1 MTEIREGWD
10 IDENGKR
17 FSWRYEYSS
26 KNGLLKREISTI
38 GTEYK
43 QIQYY
48 QYDLQGR
55 LKHVFSYA
63 FDRISFLLIQAK
75 HQQETGRKLTV
86 DDEII
91 NYDTCLCYLDNR
103 IIVGSGAMYYS
114 EELNQKK
121 LFPYTLRMMSPYYF
135 LENWYLNR
143 PTYLTKMIERYE
155 EALKK
160 QELSPLCPKAKLM
173 HMVELR

>member
-1 MTEIREGWD
+1 MTEIREDWD

-55 LKHVFSYA
+55 LKHIFSYS
-63 FDRISFLLIQAK
+63 FDRISFLVIQAK
-75 HQQETGRKLTV
+75 HQQETAICTLCVLYKKYIEFCLVKQFSRVISFG
-86 DDEII
+86 II
-91 NYDTCLCYLDNR
+91 
-103 IIVGSGAMYYS
+103 IMQGI
-114 EELNQKK
+114 
-121 LFPYTLRMMSPYYF
+121 
-135 LENWYLNR
+135 
-143 PTYLTKMIERYE
+143 
-155 EALKK
+155 
-160 QELSPLCPKAKLM
+160 KAKIRIK
-173 HMVELR
+173 EKI

>member
-1 MTEIREGWD
+1 MTEIREDWD

-55 LKHVFSYA
+55 LKHIFSYS
-63 FDRISFLLIQAK
+63 FDRISFPLIQAK

-91 NYDTCLCYLDNR
+91 TYDTCHCYLDNR
-103 IIVGSGAMYYS
+103 IIVGSGTMYYS
-114 EELNQKK
+114 ELLNHHNYFRRLLQRVSDVTI
-121 LFPYTLRMMSPYYF
+121 LYYG
-135 LENWYLNR
+135 
-143 PTYLTKMIERYE
+143 KVV
-155 EALKK
+155 
-160 QELSPLCPKAKLM
+160 S
-173 HMVELR
+173 